1 VTYSIAKAAAETGLS
16 IDTLRYYERIG
27 LVEPPARDSGG
38 RRTYSDEDLAW
49 LHFLT
54 RLRTTGM
61 PIRMMREY
69 AQLRHRGDGTA
80 ARRRQI
86 LVEHRAEVRER
97 MISKF
102 PNLVLNA
109 VIRESIRLAEAPSF
123 GLPISAYAPRSHGAA
138 DYKALAAEIVASR

>member
-1 VTYSIAKAAAETGLS
+1 MTYSIAKAAAETGLS

-97 MISKF
+97 INELQACLGM
-102 PNLVLNA
+102 L
-109 VIRESIRLAEAPSF
+109 
-123 GLPISAYAPRSHGAA
+123 
-138 DYKALAAEIVASR
+138 DYKITNYEHVERKWSGEDLTPAIGEAS